1 MVLLA
6 DDGESSVAIVDKAGT
21 APQLRCHPITRQT
34 RAGWRVQ
41 VVDDADDQ
49 PECRGF
55 AYGG

>member
-1 MVLLA
+1 MGSVS
-6 DDGESSVAIVDKAGT
+6 ESQLSCHQIV
-21 APQLRCHPITRQT
+21 QQSCRY